1 MSDGQKKFLIW
12 VGIILLVAYLADV
25 KLGSLIGNA
34 MHSLQTIHNQNA
46 HP

>member
-12 VGIILLVAYLADV
+12 VAIIFFLSYLAGIN
-25 KLGSLIGNA
+25 LGHLAASFGQ
-34 MHSLQTIHNQNA
+34 SVQTIHNQNT